1 MGCAPSRSL
10 PAESEEGEAEERS
23 RAIDRQLRAEGKV
36 QARLVSILLLGA
48 SVRGAEDVARP
59 RDMACA
65 LRSRFPLL
73 PC

>member
-48 SVRGAEDVARP
+48 SVSAARDVARAC
-59 RDMACA
+59 DMACA